1 MYLFFSICL
10 CFIDADAQT
19 LTSCLLRL
27 LGLQVFLLLVKLA
40 ARGTCV
46 LGLQIKGFVLLTFVE
61 FPEVPFLVDDCEDT
75 GTDLPT
81 TQTLESLE
89 APPPVTSGTC
99 SWDSSTFSSSSWRGS
114 FSFLLLRMSGALI
127 LTISAKSAAAEG
139 KQRRERANSFFTKVQ
154 RHDTGERIVF
164 STNFPK
170 IIQCLYAQKK
180 LIHAL
185 DGKQMRTQRIIT
197 LCKKLGKQ

>member
-19 LTSCLLRL
+19 LSSCLLRL

-40 ARGTCV
+40 AHGTCV

-81 TQTLESLE
+81 TRTLESLE
-89 APPPVTSGTC
+89 APPPVTWGHAAGTAPPQL
-99 SWDSSTFSSSSWRGS
+99 FQLARQ
-114 FSFLLLRMSGALI
+114 LLLLLAENVWSLNLGHFCKICRCQR
-127 LTISAKSAAAEG
+127 KAAEG
-139 KQRRERANSFFTKVQ
+139 KGQ
-154 RHDTGERIVF
+154 
-164 STNFPK
+164 
-170 IIQCLYAQKK
+170 
-180 LIHAL
+180 LIFY
-185 DGKQMRTQRIIT
+185 DGSKA
-197 LCKKLGKQ
+197 